1 MSDTMEDRGFDNRLI
16 GKVTPEEVNA
26 LPEHI
31 RRYVR
36 DIETIC
42 DPAGM
47 VQEIAGLRMQVEQLT
62 AALTAAYARRVEQ
75 EQERC
80 ANIVWEVTKYMGIH
94 EKQGTL
100 VAELEQAIRHP
111 QGQPPT
117 KEGGKE

>member
-62 AALTAAYARRVEQ
+62 AALTAAYARGVEQ

-111 QGQPPT
+111 QCQPP
-117 KEGGKE
+117 KGGKE